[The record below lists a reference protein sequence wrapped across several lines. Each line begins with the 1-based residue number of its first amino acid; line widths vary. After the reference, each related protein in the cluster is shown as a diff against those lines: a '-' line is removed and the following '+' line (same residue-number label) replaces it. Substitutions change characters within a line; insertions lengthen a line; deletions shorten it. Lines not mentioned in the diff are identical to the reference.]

1 MDIKYSDF
9 YRMHKPLQKELA
21 KCYEEV
27 FDSQWFLQGGK
38 VKQFEESFADY
49 CGAKYCVGVGN
60 GLDALRL
67 ILMAYG
73 IGTGD
78 EVIVPSNTFIATVL
92 AISYTGATP
101 VLVEPDIETLLIS
114 PERIEEKIT
123 DRTKAVMVVHL
134 YGRMADMDKIVPI
147 ARKYNLKIFEDCAQA
162 HGADIH
168 GIRAGVLGDA
178 GAFSFYPGKN
188 LGAFGDAGA
197 VVTSDEQMASK
208 VRALGNYG
216 SHIKYHHDYKGV
228 NSRLDELQAAFL
240 SVKLRYLEQ
249 WNQERK
255 WIAGQF
261 YQGLSNSLITL
272 PLYTENNVYHIF
284 PILSPE
290 RDRLQQY
297 LEAKGIHTLIH
308 YPIAIHLQKAYRDM
322 GWKKRDY
329 PLAEQIC
336 ETELSL
342 PLYPGMK
349 KEEIDYIVD
358 CVNEFR

>member
-147 ARKYNLKIFEDCAQA
+147 ARKYNLKIF
-162 HGADIH
+162 
-168 GIRAGVLGDA
+168 
-178 GAFSFYPGKN
+178 
-188 LGAFGDAGA
+188 
-197 VVTSDEQMASK
+197 
-208 VRALGNYG
+208 
-216 SHIKYHHDYKGV
+216 
-228 NSRLDELQAAFL
+228 
-240 SVKLRYLEQ
+240 
-249 WNQERK
+249 
-255 WIAGQF
+255 
-261 YQGLSNSLITL
+261 
-272 PLYTENNVYHIF
+272 
-284 PILSPE
+284 
-290 RDRLQQY
+290 
-297 LEAKGIHTLIH
+297 
-308 YPIAIHLQKAYRDM
+308 
-322 GWKKRDY
+322 
-329 PLAEQIC
+329 
-336 ETELSL
+336 
-342 PLYPGMK
+342 
-349 KEEIDYIVD
+349 
-358 CVNEFR
+358 